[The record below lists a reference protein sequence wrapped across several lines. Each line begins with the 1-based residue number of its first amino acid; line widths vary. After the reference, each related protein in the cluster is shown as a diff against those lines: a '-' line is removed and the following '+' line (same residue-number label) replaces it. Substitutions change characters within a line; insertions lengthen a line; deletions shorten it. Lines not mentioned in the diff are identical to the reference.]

1 LRFARDGLN
10 NEVLTQT
17 NTLRELQ
24 SNSQREIYNSMA
36 NVIDFLREELQ
47 GARTKSKQFEDDPES
62 KEYLEASKRVEKFEK
77 AIVELQLLNSIEPDG
92 DAEVV
97 PVNSVTETTNSF
109 QTLSLEPTST
119 ANSFENLPVQSTE
132 NVFLYESFLQNKN
145 IDEHLLRVP
154 GTVKLKFPKGK
165 AHLRGLAKKG
175 KFTSRIIPSH
185 LQARMC
191 NTGNCNTL
199 ILGERAVGACP
210 TCHSRRKKSSTQPTV
225 PIAIEPLWKTFDIGE
240 ILSRTGA
247 YKEADFISGI
257 FYGSTKGGK
266 TCATASFLKEV
277 TRFQP
282 ERWSKESAF
291 VFSSKPEETGW
302 SNCMS
307 ASNVSKP
314 VENDKGKLVLDQDRL
329 RQIPKLKFPNRKF
342 VCFDDVQSNISQGND
357 ELSNY
362 FTAGRHDDI
371 DVLVLC
377 QSMLKSRADIHSNVK
392 FVFCFA
398 GVQFSKV
405 AEKYCFN
412 HPKEAEKLLI
422 NIVNKKLYRCAV
434 IDMWKRDYDSNS
446 CADYIFAW
454 IPENVSISRVS
465 FPVTNDVVMEA
476 PLETNEVVGVPK
488 KKGGKKKT
496 KNNTCPAC
504 TLYSYEVQNQVD
516 HHIVVVVV

>member
-1 LRFARDGLN
+1 
-10 NEVLTQT
+10 
-17 NTLRELQ
+17 
-24 SNSQREIYNSMA
+24 
-36 NVIDFLREELQ
+36 
-47 GARTKSKQFEDDPES
+47 
-62 KEYLEASKRVEKFEK
+62 
-77 AIVELQLLNSIEPDG
+77 
-92 DAEVV
+92 
-97 PVNSVTETTNSF
+97 
-109 QTLSLEPTST
+109 
-119 ANSFENLPVQSTE
+119 
-132 NVFLYESFLQNKN
+132 
-145 IDEHLLRVP
+145 
-154 GTVKLKFPKGK
+154 
-165 AHLRGLAKKG
+165 
-175 KFTSRIIPSH
+175 
-185 LQARMC
+185 MC

-199 ILGERAVGACP
+199 ILGERDVGACP
-210 TCHSRRKKSSTQPTV
+210 TCHSRRQSNRPTPI
-225 PIAIEPLWKTFDIGE
+225 PIAIETPWKTFNIGE

-277 TRFQP
+277 IRFQP

-314 VENDKGKLVLDQDRL
+314 VENDKGKLVLDQDKL

-412 HPKEAEKLLI
+412 HPKEAEKLLMS
-422 NIVNKKLYRCAV
+422 IVNKKLYRCAV
-434 IDMWKRDYDSNS
+434 IDMWKRDYDSSS
-446 CADYIFAW
+446 CADYIFGW
-454 IPENVSISRVS
+454 IPENVSISSVS

-488 KKGGKKKT
+488 KKGGKKKGG
-496 KNNTCPAC
+496 KKKSINNTSPKRNTDSAMHNNSESANTPSRGNEGLDEEVSEDDKKIVKTVHSMIENKVGVFTEQIKGLDEVVNKLSSKIVLQFLNPSIAGRSKKTFLLFGPPGNGKTMLVKALSNIVDDV
-504 TLYSYEVQNQVD
+504 TLFKIQPDHIKDRYLGTGEKVVSYLFKVARQQKFSILFFDECEDYFESRDSPGENHMRGVLNSILQQLEEYIYIYNCG
-516 HHIVVVVV
+516 IL